1 MTASRTAL
9 LEGARRGEQAAWDD
23 LVSDFSSLVWSI
35 ARGYRLPDED
45 AADAVQ
51 MTWLRL
57 VENLDRIRDAERLPG
72 GWPRPRGA
80 SASRCCV
87 GPAARSPPSTT
98 HLSSPSTPPH
108 RSTRRLLL
116 DERDRAVWSAF
127 SVLGERCRRLLRVLM
142 ASPPPSYREVS
153 AALAMPVGSIG
164 PTRQRLPGGPAPH
177 RPDRC
182 GASRPSWKMSRDE
195 RRRRGAH
202 GPAAPHR
209 RRGRRPSLDRG
220 GPGPSGVPHPQA
232 RRAAR
237 RPRARQWPDT
247 LGGAWRRAAAA
258 HLRPG

>member
-72 GWPRPRGA
+72 WLATTARRECLQVLRRSGREIPTFDDAPQL
-80 SASRCCV
+80 SV
-87 GPAARSPPSTT
+87 DPAPPVDTA
-98 HLSSPSTPPH
+98 
-108 RSTRRLLL
+108 LLL

-164 PTRQRLPGGPAPH
+164 PTRQRCLEDLRRIVQTDAALTAQLG
-177 RPDRC
+177 
-182 GASRPSWKMSRDE
+182 DE
-195 RRRRGAH
+195 
-202 GPAAPHR
+202 
-209 RRGRRPSLDRG
+209 
-220 GPGPSGVPHPQA
+220 
-232 RRAAR
+232 
-237 RPRARQWPDT
+237 PR
-247 LGGAWRRAAAA
+247 
-258 HLRPG
+258 